1 MPKGGQRVNA
11 GRKPKLRI
19 LPPVS
24 GVVPMPA
31 DLGSTAA
38 GYWRQWAPLAQT
50 MGTLTPQTEPAFR
63 LLCELQVL
71 AQRYWAKVAEDGETF
86 FKVTVDG
93 SGQEQRELK
102 AHPLIAKAAGLAYR
116 VEQLLARFGLAP
128 NGRPIATPSSAQPVS
143 KWAAFGIG
151 SSR

>member
-1 MPKGGQRVNA
+1 MPKGGIRVGA
-11 GRKPKLRI
+11 GRKPKLRM
-19 LPPVS
+19 
-24 GVVPMPA
+24 VPTPSSSMPAPA
-31 DLGSTAA
+31 DLGPTEA
-38 GYWRQWAPLAQT
+38 GYWRHWAPLAHDA
-50 MGTLTPQTEPAFR
+50 GTLTPQTAPAFR

-128 NGRPIATPSSAQPVS
+128 NGRPIATPTSAQSVS